1 MLDSVALSCYPNC
14 TNTLNT
20 VWRDGNMVSF
30 SVLTVGVGAILVAL
44 LVAVVVLL
52 SR

>member
-1 MLDSVALSCYPNC
+1 MTLSCYPNC
-14 TNTLNT
+14 TNTFNT
-20 VWRDGNMVSF
+20 VRRDGSMVSF
-30 SVLTVGVGAILVAL
+30 SVLTVGVGAILVVL

>member
-1 MLDSVALSCYPNC
+1 MEENK
-14 TNTLNT
+14 LN
-20 VWRDGNMVSF
+20 GSEVSF
-30 SVLTVGVGAILVAL
+30 SVLTVGVGAILVVL

>member
-1 MLDSVALSCYPNC
+1 MAAWFPY
-14 TNTLNT
+14 
-20 VWRDGNMVSF
+20 
-30 SVLTVGVGAILVAL
+30 SVLTVGVGAILVVL

>member
-1 MLDSVALSCYPNC
+1 
-14 TNTLNT
+14 
-20 VWRDGNMVSF
+20 MVSF

>member
-1 MLDSVALSCYPNC
+1 
-14 TNTLNT
+14 
-20 VWRDGNMVSF
+20 MVSF
-30 SVLTVGVGAILVAL
+30 SVLMVGVGAILVVL

>member
-1 MLDSVALSCYPNC
+1 MTLSCYPNC
-14 TNTLNT
+14 ANTLNT
-20 VWRDGNMVSF
+20 VRRDGSMVSF
-30 SVLTVGVGAILVAL
+30 SVLTVGVGAILVVL

>member
-1 MLDSVALSCYPNC
+1 
-14 TNTLNT
+14 
-20 VWRDGNMVSF
+20 MVSF
-30 SVLTVGVGAILVAL
+30 SVLTVGIGAILVAL

>member
-1 MLDSVALSCYPNC
+1 
-14 TNTLNT
+14 
-20 VWRDGNMVSF
+20 MVSF
-30 SVLTVGVGAILVAL
+30 SVLTVGVGAILVVLLVVL

>member
-1 MLDSVALSCYPNC
+1 
-14 TNTLNT
+14 
-20 VWRDGNMVSF
+20 MVSF
-30 SVLTVGVGAILVAL
+30 SVLTVGVGAILVVL

>member
-1 MLDSVALSCYPNC
+1 MI
-14 TNTLNT
+14 
-20 VWRDGNMVSF
+20 SF
-30 SVLTVGVGAILVAL
+30 SVLTVGVGAILVVL